1 MKKLGGVCSFLLI
14 VVLLFGCLPL
24 SAFAVE
30 VPEVPRVNQSR
41 QLMTKGNQ
49 IVYADDPDTVVQL
62 VGLNVDSFEFSET
75 GWQMARTMMEAM
87 DNWHANIIRL
97 PVHSK
102 YWWTEG
108 YKERVNDIIK
118 MASDRGKYVVLDLH
132 KYEYIDEESLNF
144 WKEAAEIYKNN
155 PTVLFG
161 ILNEPHTIS
170 WKEWRDGGIKTGED
184 GTKTTMYGHQY
195 VVEMIRD
202 LGAKNII
209 VAGGLDWGYD
219 LRGIVGEAEGD
230 PTVYALSDYGS
241 NGDRSKTGYGIMYD
255 THIYPWKGRTADW
268 DKNIGTARK
277 KYPLLCGENGWD
289 QGTIEAI
296 EGAQYPETSE
306 KYYPIWCPEFFDFVN
321 DVETYGAY
329 LNWTGWCF
337 HPGSSPRIIAESEKR
352 DNYDYSYLPTDY
364 WGVYVKEEMDKV
376 FGENL
381 LSGRRI
387 VEASGEHAELAIDGD
402 YDTMWKVDQGGDKLI
417 TIDLGGEYRIHRW
430 AIRHSGAQNY
440 REIEQ
445 IKNTRDFS
453 IYTSMDG
460 MNFTLIDAFSGNT
473 APVNE
478 RIVAPVMARYVRFVF
493 DRTDYE
499 NSGVLRIKDLF
510 VSGEPVDVTEA
521 AVKVFDGEEP
531 MVFDGAEPEV
541 IDGTTMV
548 PLRDCIE
555 ALGGE
560 VDWNSEENQAVLT
573 INGIEMTLSLD
584 RMTAMRNGQEFFLPV
599 APYLQND
606 RFMIPLRLAAEAAGR
621 TITYYQQEDGTEIIL
636 LNK

>member
-1 MKKLGGVCSFLLI
+1 MKKLGGVCSLLLI
-14 VVLLFGCLPL
+14 VALLLSCLPMA
-24 SAFAVE
+24 AFAEE

-49 IVYADDPDTVVQL
+49 VVYADDPETVVQL
-62 VGLNVDSFEFSET
+62 VGLNVDSFEFSEK
-75 GWQMARTMMEAM
+75 GWQMARTMVEAM

-108 YKERVNDIIK
+108 YKERVDDIIK

-132 KYEYIDEESLNF
+132 KYEYFDEESVNF

-170 WKEWRDGGIKTGED
+170 WKEWRDGGTKVNKGKKIK
-184 GTKTTMYGHQY
+184 MYGHQY

-230 PTVYALSDYGS
+230 STVYALGDYGTQ
-241 NGDRSKTGYGIMYD
+241 GDRSKTGYGIMYD

-277 KYPLLCGENGWD
+277 KYALLCGENGWD

-321 DVETYGAY
+321 DIETYGAY

-337 HPGSSPRIIAESEKR
+337 HPGSSPRIIAESTKR

-364 WGVYVKEEMDKV
+364 WGVYVKEEMNKV
-376 FGENL
+376 FGDNL

-387 VEASGEHAELAIDGD
+387 VEASGDYAELAIDGD
-402 YDTMWKVDQGGDKLI
+402 YDTMWKADQGGDKHI
-417 TIDLGGEYRIHRW
+417 TVDLGGEYNIKRW

-445 IKNTRDFS
+445 IKNTRDFAV
-453 IYTSMDG
+453 YTSMDG
-460 MNFTLIDAFSGNT
+460 VNFVLLDEFKGNT

-478 RIVAPVMARYVRFVF
+478 RIVAPRMARYVKFTF
-493 DRTDYE
+493 ESTDYQ

-510 VSGEPVDVTEA
+510 VSGEPVDITEA
-521 AVKVFDGEEP
+521 DVKIFDGTKP
-531 MVFDGAEPEV
+531 IQFKDAQPE
-541 IDGTTMV
+541 IIEGTTMV
-548 PLRDCIE
+548 PVRVCTE
-555 ALGGE
+555 VLGGK
-560 VDWNSEENQAVLT
+560 VDWNAAANQAT
-573 INGIEMTLSLD
+573 ITLNGNVVIFTLGSTVVIE
-584 RMTAMRNGQEFFLPV
+584 NGVETELAIPV
-599 APYLQND
+599 YMQND
-606 RFMIPLRLAAEAAGR
+606 KLMVPVRFVTEASGR
-621 TITYYQQEDGTEIIL
+621 TVDYYQQEDGTELIF
-636 LNK
+636 LNE